1 MTRNVI
7 TLNVDKH
14 KKQKYNLDFLTN
26 YEMFY
31 ADPAK
36 IKEVTEGIEREDSS
50 LSSDSRGDGCMIS
63 DD

>member
-1 MTRNVI
+1 
-7 TLNVDKH
+7 
-14 KKQKYNLDFLTN
+14 
-26 YEMFY
+26 MFY

-50 LSSDSRGDGCMIS
+50 LSSDSREDGCMIE